1 MAIEIKERYTTAVI
15 STAHISKDDAVLLT
29 EASYNPRSESG
40 RNWIHAN
47 EYGYIIRITCDNQEW
62 KQHLR
67 DDGISWPTIENIEK
81 VLNAGFEC
89 VHFDRDADI
98 VDNLLR
104 GTGNN
109 SLPGPNNLS
118 WRGYI

>member
-1 MAIEIKERYTTAVI
+1 MILQLSKSSIY
-15 STAHISKDDAVLLT
+15 STKPISKDDAVLLT

-98 VDNLLR
+98 VDELIA
-104 GTGNN
+104 
-109 SLPGPNNLS
+109 
-118 WRGYI
+118 WDW

>member
-1 MAIEIKERYTTAVI
+1 MSGNIGANPVI

-29 EASYNPRSESG
+29 EASYNPRSENG

-98 VDNLLR
+98 VDELIA
-104 GTGNN
+104 
-109 SLPGPNNLS
+109 
-118 WRGYI
+118 WDW

>member
-1 MAIEIKERYTTAVI
+1 MTCLFAP
-15 STAHISKDDAVLLT
+15 SLT

-98 VDNLLR
+98 VDELIA
-104 GTGNN
+104 
-109 SLPGPNNLS
+109 
-118 WRGYI
+118 WDW